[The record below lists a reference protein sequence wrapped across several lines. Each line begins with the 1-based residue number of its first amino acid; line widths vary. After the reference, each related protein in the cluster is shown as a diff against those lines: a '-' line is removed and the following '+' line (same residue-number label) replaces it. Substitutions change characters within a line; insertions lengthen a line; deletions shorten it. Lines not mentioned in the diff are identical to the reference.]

1 MRFAMHGPRGAER
14 PAMLDSNGGI
24 RDFSGLCA
32 GIAGPAL
39 SGLGRFEALD
49 IDGLPLVVGDPRL
62 GACVGGTGKFMCIGL
77 NYADHAAEA
86 GLEVPP
92 EPVLSMK
99 ATSAICGPEIPS
111 SSRVAPKGPTGKSS
125 FAWSTENP
133 RNVSAR
139 PMRWTTSPVAAW
151 SMTIRNV
158 NGRPGVW
165 AGGPEA
171 MVATISAPVGP
182 WLVAPDEVAGP
193 WVPRLWLSV
202 NGETVQDGSTEKTI
216 YGVLRGMPPVVIHDL
231 ASGRYHLGRHTAPRG
246 RRISSDTFPQ
256 GREHRRI
263 GRRRPRPITPGGGR
277 RSCKWL
283 MPNPCL
289 HCLMARAASCL
300 AGQRHLKR
308 LSGSMGFQSDLAGSF
323 PRKWSLSRMAW
334 RRARARRRRGRTLAQ
349 RRSPGWDKMTMAGA
363 SVTTSPQQAWTVQAC
378 DCSPALAHRLA
389 PSLSMAGG
397 RLFPFSMP
405 DCRTI
410 PAGSPWN
417 WSKAPT
423 LSRSMFA
430 GQRVRPGLTQRGT
443 QASPRFWMPIP
454 DSEGRSWTS
463 PGAPHMSLSP
473 SRRRGSPPALSATK
487 GRLIGLTTSWIVSLE
502 LRRVPRVASGWTAAR
517 CSRRSL
523 SRRLYVGACPRCRP
537 PECSTI
543 ANATATIKCQTFGGR
558 QGAPDRDELMRT
570 LQGTAK

>member
-1 MRFAMHGPRGAER
+1 MRFVIHGPRGAEK
-14 PAMLDSNGGI
+14 PAVLDSNGGI

-39 SGLGRFEALD
+39 AELGRFEALD
-49 IDGLPLVVGDPRL
+49 IDSLPLVVGDPRL
-62 GACVGGTGKFMCIGL
+62 GACVGGTCKFMCIGL

-99 ATSAICGPEIPS
+99 ATSAICGPATPS
-111 SSRVAPKGPTGKSS
+111 SSRVAQKGPTGKSN
-125 FAWSTENP
+125 FARTTEDP

-139 PMRWTTSPVAAW
+139 PMRWTTSPISAW
-151 SMTIRNV
+151 SMTFRNV
-158 NGRPGVW
+158 NSRPG
-165 AGGPEA
+165 ARASGPKA

-182 WLVAPDEVAGP
+182 WLVAPDEIAGP
-193 WVPRLWLSV
+193 PAPRPWLSA
-202 NGETVQDGSTEKTI
+202 NGETVQNGGTEKMI
-216 YGVLRGMPPVVIHDL
+216 YGVRRGKPPVANHDL
-231 ASGRYHLGRHTAPRG
+231 ASGRYHLDRYPAQRG
-246 RRISSDTFPQ
+246 RRISPDTFPQ

-263 GRRRPRPITPGGGR
+263 GRRRPRPTTPEGNR

-289 HCLMARAASCL
+289 HCLKSRAASCL

-308 LSGSMGFQSDLAGSF
+308 FFGSMRFQSDLARSF
-323 PRKWSLSRMAW
+323 PRKRSMSRMAW
-334 RRARARRRRGRTLAQ
+334 RRARLRRGWALAQ

-378 DCSPALAHRLA
+378 DCSPASAHRLA

-417 WSKAPT
+417 WSKTPT

-443 QASPRFWMPIP
+443 RASPRFWMPIP
-454 DSEGRSWTS
+454 DPEGRSWTS

-487 GRLIGLTTSWIVSLE
+487 GRLIGLTTSWIVSVP
-502 LRRVPRVASGWTAAR
+502 LRRVPRVASGWTETR

-523 SRRLYVGACPRCRP
+523 SRRLYAGACPRCRL
-537 PECSTI
+537 PECSAI
-543 ANATATIKCQTFGGR
+543 ANAAAAIKCQTFGGR
-558 QGAPDRDELMRT
+558 QGAPDRDELMRS